1 MSQPALRQRQENRSD
16 SLELS
21 LGLAAASSFMGS
33 IAASNSMKV
42 QKYQSETQAKIAKLN
57 GKATALNL
65 TNDFNKSMASDA
77 VMAAAQGRSGGS
89 VAGIARAA
97 EAQYNWDVDFAELS
111 AKIQESGYTAQA
123 AQYGMGARQTL
134 LGGAL
139 GAVGGAATT
148 YYDTMG
154 KIGGSTRPKTTG
166 FTTYEGGATWG

>member
-1 MSQPALRQRQENRSD
+1 MAVLA
-16 SLELS
+16 
-21 LGLAAASSFMGS
+21 LAAMAGTKMLGS

-42 QKYQSETQAKIAKLN
+42 QKYQAETRAKIAKLN

-77 VMAAAQGRSGGS
+77 VIAAAQGRSGGS

-111 AKIQESGYTAQA
+111 AQIQESGYTAQA
-123 AQYGMGARQTL
+123 TQYGMASKQTL

-139 GAVGGAATT
+139 GAIGGAATT

-154 KIGGSTRPKTTG
+154 KIGGSTKTTG
-166 FTTYEGGATWG
+166 FTTHKGGATWG